1 MSTLQSCHAHGQSI
15 WLDFIR
21 RQLIASGEL
30 GRLIDQDGIRGVT
43 SNPAIFEKAIGDSSD
58 YDAALAAAVAAG
70 QSDPEQLF
78 EHLAIEDIRA
88 AADVLAG
95 LYRDSD
101 GVDGYVSLEVS
112 PHLAMDLD
120 ATVANARRLWRAV
133 DRPNLM
139 IKVPATEPGI
149 AAVRVLIGEGIN
161 VNVTLLFAR
170 AAYRAVAQ
178 AYLEGLET
186 LAAAG
191 GELRSVASVAS
202 FFVSRIDT
210 AIDAMIDE
218 RLADT
223 SAEQGSQLAALR
235 GRIAVANAKM
245 AYQDFL
251 EIEASP
257 RWQRLAAQGARPQ
270 RLLWASTGTKNPAYS
285 DVLYV
290 ETLIGRDTVNTVPP
304 ATMDAFRDHGS
315 VADTLTEGVAEARE
329 QLEQLAAFGLS
340 LDQVAAQLLG
350 DGVQLFVD
358 AHEKLLGAVARKADT
373 LRAAAVDPAR

>member
-43 SNPAIFEKAIGDSSD
+43 SNPAIFEKAIGGSSD

-88 AADVLAG
+88 AADVLAD

-133 DRPNLM
+133 GRSNLM

-149 AAVRVLIGEGIN
+149 AAVRQLIGEGIN

-315 VADTLTEGVAEARE
+315 VDDTLTEGVAEARE
-329 QLEQLAAFGLS
+329 QLEQLAGFGLS

-358 AHEKLLGAVARKADT
+358 AHEKLLAAVARKADT
-373 LRAAAVDPAR
+373 LRAAAADPAQ